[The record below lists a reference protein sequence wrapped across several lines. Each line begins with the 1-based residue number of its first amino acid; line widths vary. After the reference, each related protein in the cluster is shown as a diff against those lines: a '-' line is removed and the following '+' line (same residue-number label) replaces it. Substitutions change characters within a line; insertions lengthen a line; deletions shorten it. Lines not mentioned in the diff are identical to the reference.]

1 MAVKMIDIVKLLQ
14 SYGHNVQYRV
24 RKDGGILITSIDGGK
39 YTAAKGNETARNM
52 AGVSL
57 SPKRATQLQSIR
69 PKRLPA
75 LDPNLKKEIVKT
87 QRIWNKLK
95 KAGQQKGVA
104 PEVYGKIS
112 TKKFREREEELGT
125 AETIKS
131 LQELQRYAKG
141 LAYSKNIDALLQR
154 IDQMLPH
161 LDEDER
167 INFEEVYDLIDM
179 NRETFREEWIS
190 PIYNII
196 YDFDNNKI
204 TSLTAL
210 NRIRATMKL

>member
-39 YTAAKGNETARNM
+39 YTSAKGNEAARNI

-57 SPKRATQLQSIR
+57 SPKRAAQLQSIR

-75 LDPNLKKEIVKT
+75 LAPEIKKEILKT

-95 KAGQQKGVA
+95 KAGQQKGIA

-112 TKKFREREEELGT
+112 TKKFRQRLEELGT

-141 LAYSKNIDALLQR
+141 YAYSKNVDALLER
-154 IDQMLPH
+154 VERLIGAT
-161 LDEDER
+161 EDYYLEM
-167 INFEEVYDLIDM
+167 IYSLIESKKEV
-179 NRETFREEWIS
+179 FREDWIQPS
-190 PIYNII
+190 YNIL
-196 YDFDNNKI
+196 YEYEQGNI
-204 TSLTAL
+204 TSQTAYS
-210 NRIRATMKL
+210 RIAGFVK

>member
-57 SPKRATQLQSIR
+57 SAKKIAQLQSIR

-75 LDPNLKKEIVKT
+75 LAPEIKKEIVKT

-95 KAGQQKGVA
+95 KAGQQKGIA

-112 TKKFREREEELGT
+112 TKKFRQRLEELGT

-141 LAYSKNIDALLQR
+141 YAYSKNVDALLER
-154 IDQMLPH
+154 VERLIGAT
-161 LDEDER
+161 EDYYLEM
-167 INFEEVYDLIDM
+167 IYSLIESKKEV
-179 NRETFREEWIS
+179 FREDWIQ
-190 PIYNII
+190 PTYNIL
-196 YDFDNNKI
+196 YEFEQGNI
-204 TSLTAL
+204 TSQTAYS
-210 NRIRATMKL
+210 RIAAFVK